1 MRSLEKH
8 LTLAVVLTAVAVLL
22 AFFGNSRSKPTAA
35 ADTTVSS
42 DVGNNTFAVPIQ
54 LSRDNYGLAMFD
66 VSAKTLWIYEFTSRA
81 PAQTRLRLVA
91 ARSFQFDRLLDDYN
105 TSPRPTEIKD
115 MLENLSRSQKKP
127 LNPKEELE
135 QQAQPE
141 EISF

>member
-1 MRSLEKH
+1 M
-8 LTLAVVLTAVAVLL
+8 AMALTAVALGL
-22 AFFGNSRSKPTAA
+22 AFFGNSRSKSIAA
-35 ADTTVSS
+35 AGTTVSN
-42 DVGNNTFAVPIQ
+42 DVGSNTFAVPIQ

-66 VSAKTLWIYEFTSRA
+66 VSAKTIWIYEFTSRA

-105 TSPRPTEIKD
+105 TTPRPTEIKD

-127 LNPKEELE
+127 LSPKEELE